1 MNLSQAAMLRFES
14 ELDVAP
20 RVASQ
25 REPHDTPTRE
35 DAWFSW
41 APVAVPLFAALVLA
55 TAFTVWALVL

>member
-1 MNLSQAAMLRFES
+1 MNLPQLAMLRFDS

-25 REPHDTPTRE
+25 PEPHDTPTRE

-41 APVAVPLFAALVLA
+41 APVAVPLSGALVLA
-55 TAFTVWALVL
+55 IAGTVWALVL